1 MNGFTIYREYFDLI
15 TLLPKKDQSELLL
28 AICNYMFFDEEPT
41 LNESQMKIFRN
52 LKRPLDKSKKRSLSG
67 STTNSNNNQEETKNK
82 SKQNQKQNKN
92 KSNENQ
98 NEIKNETHQDVN
110 VNVNDIVIV
119 NDNNLEKIE
128 CEKEKPFK
136 EIIDYLNL
144 RTNSH
149 YKYSTDKTKSLIK
162 ARINDGF
169 TLDDFKNVI
178 DKKYDE
184 WVGTDMEKYLRPETL
199 FGNKFESYLNQK
211 TTNKPKSKNDEQ
223 WEILKGVYDGT
234 LKID

>member
-28 AICNYMFFDEEPT
+28 AICNYMFFDEEPN

-67 STTNSNNNQEETKNK
+67 STTNSNNNREENKNK
-82 SKQNQKQNKN
+82 SKQNQNQNKN
-92 KSNENQ
+92 KSNKNQ
-98 NEIKNETHQDVN
+98 NEIEKETHQDVN
-110 VNVNDIVIV
+110 VNVNDIVNV
-119 NDNNLEKIE
+119 NNLEKIE
-128 CEKEKPFK
+128 CEKEKPFR

-144 RTNSH
+144 KINSH
-149 YKYSTDKTKSLIK
+149 YKHSTDKTKSLIK

-169 TLDDFKNVI
+169 TLEDFKTVI

-211 TTNKPKSKNDEQ
+211 TINKPKTKNDEQ

-234 LKID
+234 FKID

>member
-28 AICNYMFFDEEPT
+28 AICNYMFLDEEPT
-41 LNESQMKIFRN
+41 LNESQMKVFRN

-67 STTNSNNNQEETKNK
+67 SISNSNNNQEENKNK
-82 SKQNQKQNKN
+82 SKQNQNKNKN
-92 KSNENQ
+92 KSNINQ
-98 NEIKNETHQDVN
+98 NEIKKETHQDVN
-110 VNVNDIVIV
+110 VYVNDNVIV
-119 NDNNLEKIE
+119 NDNILEKIE
-128 CEKEKPFK
+128 SEKEKPFK
-136 EIIDYLNL
+136 EIVDYLNL
-144 RTNSH
+144 KTNSR
-149 YKYSTDKTKSLIK
+149 YKHSTAKTKSLIK

-169 TLDDFKNVI
+169 TLDDFKVVI

-211 TTNKPKSKNDEQ
+211 YTKLQKKSNNPFYELGKKEG
-223 WEILKGVYDGT
+223 IF
-234 LKID
+234 